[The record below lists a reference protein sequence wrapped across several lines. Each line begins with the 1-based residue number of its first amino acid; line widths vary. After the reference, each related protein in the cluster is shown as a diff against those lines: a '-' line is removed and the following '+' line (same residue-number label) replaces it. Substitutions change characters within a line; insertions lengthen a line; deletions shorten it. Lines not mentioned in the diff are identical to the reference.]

1 MHKLGRHGIR
11 LKTGPV
17 LRRGTQ
23 AHVVLA
29 RKQALDPLLA
39 TRNVQAHLRSGMT
52 QAKGGNEARGKSAR
66 SGIGPDPQHAERSR
80 ASMAEAIER
89 LARAGVAFQALTAVG
104 SPAERIAA
112 VAEAEQVDEILMG
125 VGRHPQWLRWL
136 NPSIAQGMV
145 ARTDIPVAVIAR
157 GKESAFERY
166 VVPAGIAGIAALLIA
181 VE

>member
-1 MHKLGRHGIR
+1 MKYLV
-11 LKTGPV
+11 PV
-17 LRRGTQ
+17 DSSRAALAPIDHLETAMRRG
-23 AHVVLA
+23 ASVEAVVL
-29 RKQALDPLLA
+29 
-39 TRNVQAHLRSGMT
+39 NVQPRLHRHISQFTRRADREALR
-52 QAKGGNEARGKSAR
+52 
-66 SGIGPDPQHAERSR
+66 AERSR
-80 ASMAEAIER
+80 AAMAEAIDR
-89 LARAGVAFQALTAVG
+89 LARAGIPFRALTAVG

-136 NPSIAQGMV
+136 NPSIAQGVV

-166 VVPAGIAGIAALLIA
+166 VVPAGIAGTAALLIA